1 MRSIWTDKEFGLAET
16 PWRYFRTDR
25 LISSLK
31 SCTLYFPSAW
41 QFEDPFEGAVAVL
54 AHDFPVDPRYPDFG
68 PMDNAFEQLRRLTKV
83 CCWHHADYESAAMW
97 KLYAASRM
105 GVAVRTT
112 PKRLQASLQPFRLA
126 PGFAEEEPYWGPIRY
141 VDLHTERLT
150 VNMEERFFY
159 KHRAFEWEREFRVI
173 VSLRMAEEFGV
184 PVPTAGIEV
193 PFDPEK
199 LIECIYLGP
208 ELCERDR
215 EALDQACEAIG
226 LRTRLVTSTL
236 LGKPRYT

>member
-1 MRSIWTDKEFGLAET
+1 
-16 PWRYFRTDR
+16 
-25 LISSLK
+25 
-31 SCTLYFPSAW
+31 
-41 QFEDPFEGAVAVL
+41 
-54 AHDFPVDPRYPDFG
+54 
-68 PMDNAFEQLRRLTKV
+68 
-83 CCWHHADYESAAMW
+83 
-97 KLYAASRM
+97 
-105 GVAVRTT
+105 
-112 PKRLQASLQPFRLA
+112 LA

-173 VSLRMAEEFGV
+173 VSFRMAEEFGV

-193 PFDPEK
+193 SFDPEK

-208 ELCERDR
+208 GLCERDQ
-215 EALDQACEAIG
+215 EALDQACKAIG